1 MSEQSLPD
9 QELRNAAL
17 REVVIEPTRGIAR
30 LKIKAVW
37 QYRELLG
44 FLIWRDLKVRYK
56 QTALGAGWVLLQPIL
71 ATLIFTVVFGRLAG
85 IPSDGVPYPLF
96 AFSGLL
102 AWNYFAGALTR
113 SGTSLIQNVN
123 LVTKVY
129 FPRLIIPIAGV
140 LAGLVDFAIAFVTF
154 LALLLIYGI
163 PPAWKILLV
172 PAFLLISILAAFGA
186 SLWLSAL
193 SVRYRDVNHLLPFL
207 IQVWMY
213 ATPVVYPASLFP
225 ARWRPLL
232 GLNPMAGIVE
242 GFRWALVG
250 ETAFPGS
257 LLLISIVTALLLVIS
272 GLMFFSTAE
281 RAFADII

>member
-1 MSEQSLPD
+1 MSELSLRAQDPKD
-9 QELRNAAL
+9 TAL

-30 LKIKAVW
+30 LRLKAIW

-56 QTALGAGWVLLQPIL
+56 QTLLGVGWVLLQPIL
-71 ATLIFTVVFGRLAG
+71 ATLIFSIVFGRLAG
-85 IPSDGVPYPLF
+85 VPSDGIPYPLF

-113 SGTSLIQNVN
+113 AGTSLIQNVN
-123 LVTKVY
+123 LITKVY

-140 LAGLVDFAIAFVTF
+140 LVGLVDFAISLITLIV
-154 LALLLIYGI
+154 LLLIYST
-163 PPAWKILLV
+163 PLTWKILLIPV
-172 PAFLLISILAAFGA
+172 FLLIGILAAFGA

-213 ATPVVYPASLFP
+213 ATPVVYPASMFP
-225 ARWRPLL
+225 AQWRPLL
-232 GLNPMAGIVE
+232 GLNPMAGVVE

-250 ETAFPGS
+250 SAHFPGS
-257 LLLISIVTALLLVIS
+257 LLYISLGVALGLVVS
-272 GLMFFSTAE
+272 GLMFFSATE
-281 RAFADII
+281 RTFADVI

>member
-1 MSEQSLPD
+1 MRELSLHTQDPKSAV
-9 QELRNAAL
+9 LRD
-17 REVVIEPTRGIAR
+17 VIIEPTRGIAR
-30 LKIKAVW
+30 LQIKAIW

-44 FLIWRDLKVRYK
+44 FLIWRDIKVRYK
-56 QTALGAGWVLLQPIL
+56 QTLLGVGWVLLQPIL
-71 ATLIFTVVFGRLAG
+71 ATLIFTIVFSRLAG
-85 IPSDGVPYPLF
+85 MPSDGVPYPLF

-123 LVTKVY
+123 LITKVY
-129 FPRLIIPIAGV
+129 FPRLIIPISGV
-140 LAGLVDFAIAFVTF
+140 LVGLVDFAISF
-154 LALLLIYGI
+154 LTLFALLLLYSI
-163 PPAWKILLV
+163 PLTWKVLLV
-172 PAFLLISILAAFGA
+172 PVFLTVGILAAFGA

-225 ARWRPLL
+225 TQWRPWL
-232 GLNPMAGIVE
+232 GLNPMAGVVE

-250 ETAFPGS
+250 AAAFPGP
-257 LLLISIVTALLLVIS
+257 LLLVSLGVTLGLVIS
-272 GLMFFSTAE
+272 GLMFFSSTE
-281 RAFADII
+281 RTFADII